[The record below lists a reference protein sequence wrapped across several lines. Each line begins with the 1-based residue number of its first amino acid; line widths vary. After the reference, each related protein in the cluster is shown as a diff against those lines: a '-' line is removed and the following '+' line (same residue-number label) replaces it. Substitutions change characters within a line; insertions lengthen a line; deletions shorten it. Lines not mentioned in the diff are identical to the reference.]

1 MTYMN
6 LVPPTIKADPKDVT
20 VRNGKKAVFTVNAK
34 GAKSYQWQVSNNRTG
49 WQDIPKATKKKL
61 TISKVDTY
69 MDGYAYRCIA
79 INADGE
85 TISEAAYL
93 DAYLVPPTVTTQP
106 KNVLTFQSRK
116 ATFTVK
122 AKEAKKYQ
130 WQVNEGYGWE
140 DIPKATS
147 SKLTVK
153 KVTVDMFGNQY
164 RCVVTNADGE
174 TFSDAAT
181 LMVMP

>member
-1 MTYMN
+1 M
-6 LVPPTIKADPKDVT
+6 
-20 VRNGKKAVFTVNAK
+20 
-34 GAKSYQWQVSNNRTG
+34 
-49 WQDIPKATKKKL
+49 
-61 TISKVDTY
+61 
-69 MDGYAYRCIA
+69 
-79 INADGE
+79 
-85 TISEAAYL
+85 
-93 DAYLVPPTVTTQP
+93 PPTVTTQP

-181 LMVMP
+181 LMVMPKTAYTHLSPQETPAGCKGYTLFTSAVVS